1 MKRYHLVCAMA
12 CVGAL
17 VCLPAAAYSVSQGAL
32 QASPV
37 TIYEDIHNASS
48 LFSVDTQAGDTAISA
63 QSEVISLEIAGT
75 ADATQRITAM
85 FQRENATAAQAVHFG
100 KVCGSILQTVSPESD
115 FAAVNTA
122 LQLQELATNEI
133 RTYSTDDLLFCYA
146 VQADA
151 VRFSAVA
158 MPSVDGGI
166 KIALNDN
173 FLTLDVMPQIVNSRT
188 MVPLRG
194 IFEELGATV
203 TWDNDSRTVTIAGTD
218 KPQICVTIDSK
229 TATVEG
235 SAVAMDTAPMISE
248 GRTLVPVR
256 FLAETL
262 GAQVGWDN
270 ATQTVVISAQ

>member
-1 MKRYHLVCAMA
+1 MKLYQRICAMA
-12 CVGAL
+12 GVGAL
-17 VCLPAAAYSVSQGAL
+17 LCLPTAAYSVSHGAL

-37 TIYEDIHNASS
+37 TLYEEIHDYSS
-48 LFSVDTQAGDTAISA
+48 LFSVDTQAGDATVLA
-63 QSEVISLEIAGT
+63 QSDAISLEIAGT
-75 ADATQRITAM
+75 ADTTQRITAT
-85 FQRENATAAQAVHFG
+85 FLRENATAAQAVAFG
-100 KVCGSILQTVSPESD
+100 KVCGSMLKAASPESD
-115 FAAVNTA
+115 FAAVNA
-122 LQLQELATNEI
+122 GLQLQDLETNEM
-133 RTYSTDDLLFCYA
+133 RTYSTDDLLFYYG
-146 VQADA
+146 VQSDA
-151 VRFSAVA
+151 LRLSVVA
-158 MPSVDGGI
+158 MPSVDDGI
-166 KIALNDN
+166 KIALNDD

-270 ATQTVVISAQ
+270 ATQTVVISAH